1 MKPEDIDAIAEELY
15 NSYLS
20 ELETDDGFL
29 GRLNEMASQF
39 TDADGKIKNK
49 DLFKV
54 ICAFAISES
63 IRTSVKINAE
73 VLKRVFAQ

>member
-1 MKPEDIDAIAEELY
+1 MKPEEIDAVAEELY
-15 NSYLS
+15 NSYLKG
-20 ELETDDGFL
+20 LETDEGFL
-29 GRLNEMASQF
+29 SRLNEIASPF
-39 TDADGKIKNK
+39 VDVDGKINNK

-73 VLKRVFAQ
+73 VLKRLLA